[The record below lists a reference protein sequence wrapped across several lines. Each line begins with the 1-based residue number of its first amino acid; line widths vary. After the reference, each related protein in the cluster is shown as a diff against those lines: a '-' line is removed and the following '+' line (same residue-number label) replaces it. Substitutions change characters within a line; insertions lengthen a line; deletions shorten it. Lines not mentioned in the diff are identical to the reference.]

1 MSNHNILNL
10 PIGEISSI
18 NGSLD
23 KLNREPKKK
32 AHKKKPKKPAQAHS
46 KPSPQK
52 ISGLDFGLRHFT
64 GVT

>member
-1 MSNHNILNL
+1 M
-10 PIGEISSI
+10 SI

-23 KLNREPKKK
+23 KLNREPKNK
-32 AHKKKPKKPAQAHS
+32 AHKKKPKKPVQAHP

-52 ISGLDFGLRHFT
+52 ISRLDSGIRHFT